1 MSDALNG
8 QKGVSE
14 ATRRRVLEYAARV
27 GYVPNSAARA
37 LSRSRVGV
45 IGVVIR
51 ENYSVIRTEPRTTCA
66 LKLIQGVVLNTWSE
80 SAAVMVCS
88 NVCRGRR

>member
-1 MSDALNG
+1 MSPTPTITDLARALNLSISSVSYALNG

-37 LSRSRVGV
+37 LSRSRVGA
-45 IGVVIR
+45 IGDR
-51 ENYSVIRTEPRTTCA
+51 FPEMQPDTR
-66 LKLIQGVVLNTWSE
+66 
-80 SAAVMVCS
+80 
-88 NVCRGRR
+88 